1 MVSGPFFDR
10 MNPKTLGLLLQ
21 EGGIIT
27 AAQCETGLEHARQ
40 HGVKLGEALVALG
53 YARPEEITHVLGNQF
68 GLKPLDLTVEMVDE
82 ELVKRFPAEL
92 LQAHCMMPLVSH
104 GQWLVVA
111 VRDPNDSEGLEQLAR
126 LTPGLRLA
134 PQIADARQI
143 RRCLAQAWGMAGS
156 GSGAGDND
164 GEWHEEGVGGA
175 VGVAPALKN
184 LPTEESTEAEHEE
197 RSDVGGKPARLTPGR
212 DMNALL
218 LAARDMKAS
227 DLHLAVGSPPCYR
240 VNGTLRR
247 LAGPPVTN
255 DEASRLLTGLLN
267 DEQRAHLEQ
276 QWELDFALEMADGL
290 RFRINV
296 YKGRN
301 GMGGVF
307 RLIPALVRSLDELN
321 MPEVLKRLC
330 RLPRGLVLVTGPT
343 GSGKSTTL
351 AAMIDYINT
360 NVAGHILTIED
371 PIEFVHGHKRCLVN
385 QREVGVHT
393 KGFAEA
399 LRSALREDP
408 DVILVGEM
416 RDLETIALAV
426 TAAET
431 GHLVLGTLHTSS
443 APKTV
448 DRLIDVFPPEQ
459 QEQIRI
465 MLSESL
471 QGVVCQAL
479 VPRAKDEGRVCAME
493 IMIATTAVRALIR
506 EGKTFQLPSMI
517 QVGSKFGMQSL
528 DQTLKEMVFAG
539 TITRLAAAE
548 RANNKYLF
556 EGQGE
561 TAPPPVEPSA
571 RKESAA
577 GAQPNSPAP
586 VKTKTEEGGE
596 DSWMQVYGRK
606 K

>member
-10 MNPKTLGLLLQ
+10 MNPKTIGLLLQ

-27 AAQCETGLEHARQ
+27 AAQCEAGLEHARQ

-68 GLKPLDLTVEMVDE
+68 GLKPLDLTVEMVDV
-82 ELVKRFPAEL
+82 ELVKRFPAGL
-92 LQAHCMMPLVSH
+92 LQRHCMMPLVSH

-126 LTPGLRLA
+126 LAPGLRLA

-156 GSGAGDND
+156 GSGAGDSGD
-164 GEWHEEGVGGA
+164 WHKEGAGGA
-175 VGVAPALKN
+175 VGVHPAMLNSAGEPEPDAPG
-184 LPTEESTEAEHEE
+184 EEQ
-197 RSDVGGKPARLTPGR
+197 SDSGQPARHAADR
-212 DMNALL
+212 NMNDLL

-240 VNGTLRR
+240 VNGTMRR
-247 LAGPPVTN
+247 LSGPAVTVE
-255 DEASRLLTGLLN
+255 EACHLLNGLLN
-267 DEQRAHLEQ
+267 DEQRTRLERD
-276 QWELDFALEMADGL
+276 WELDFALEMADGL
-290 RFRINV
+290 RFRINI

-307 RLIPALVRSLDELN
+307 RLIPAQVRSLDELG

-459 QEQIRI
+459 QAQIRI

-528 DQTLKEMVFAG
+528 DQVLKEMVFAG

-561 TAPPPVEPSA
+561 TAPPPVAPFE

-577 GAQPNSPAP
+577 GAQPDGPAP
-586 VKTKTEEGGE
+586 SKTKTEEGGE

>member
-1 MVSGPFFDR
+1 MASGPYFDR

-21 EGGIIT
+21 ESGIIT
-27 AAQCETGLEHARQ
+27 PEQCEAGLEHGRR
-40 HGVKLGEALVALG
+40 HGIKLGEALVALG
-53 YARPEEITHVLGNQF
+53 FARPEEITHVLGHQF
-68 GLKPLDLTVEMVDE
+68 GLKPLDLTVEMVDAD
-82 ELVKRFPAEL
+82 LVKRFPAEL
-92 LQAHCMMPLVSH
+92 LQRHCMLPLVSH

-126 LTPGLRLA
+126 LAPGLRLA
-134 PQIADARQI
+134 AQIADARQI
-143 RRCLAQAWGMAGS
+143 RLCLAQAWGMAATGGVS
-156 GSGAGDND
+156 GQTGD
-164 GEWHEEGVGGA
+164 WREENAGGA
-175 VGVAPALKN
+175 AGMPPAWMNRPAETKAEAPPDEPSARE
-184 LPTEESTEAEHEE
+184 T
-197 RSDVGGKPARLTPGR
+197 KPARPSAGR

-218 LAARDMKAS
+218 LAARDMGAS
-227 DLHLAVGSPPCYR
+227 DLHLAVGSTPCYR
-240 VNGTLRR
+240 VNGTMRR
-247 LAGPPVTN
+247 LAGPPVAA
-255 DEASRLLTGLLN
+255 DEATRLLTGLMN
-267 DEQRAHLEQ
+267 DDQRARLDQ
-276 QWELDFALEMADGL
+276 DWELDFALEMADGL
-290 RFRINV
+290 RFRVNV

-301 GMGGVF
+301 GLGGVF
-307 RLIPALVRSLDELN
+307 RLIPAQVRSLDELG

-371 PIEFVHGHKRCLVN
+371 PIEFVHNHKRCLVN

-539 TITRLAAAE
+539 TITRQAAAE

-561 TAPPPVEPSA
+561 TAPPPVAPFAPKPPEP
-571 RKESAA
+571 
-577 GAQPNSPAP
+577 GAQASGDAAKPQSPD
-586 VKTKTEEGGE
+586 GGD

>member
-1 MVSGPFFDR
+1 
-10 MNPKTLGLLLQ
+10 
-21 EGGIIT
+21 
-27 AAQCETGLEHARQ
+27 
-40 HGVKLGEALVALG
+40 
-53 YARPEEITHVLGNQF
+53 
-68 GLKPLDLTVEMVDE
+68 
-82 ELVKRFPAEL
+82 
-92 LQAHCMMPLVSH
+92 
-104 GQWLVVA
+104 
-111 VRDPNDSEGLEQLAR
+111 
-126 LTPGLRLA
+126 
-134 PQIADARQI
+134 
-143 RRCLAQAWGMAGS
+143 
-156 GSGAGDND
+156 
-164 GEWHEEGVGGA
+164 
-175 VGVAPALKN
+175 
-184 LPTEESTEAEHEE
+184 
-197 RSDVGGKPARLTPGR
+197 
-212 DMNALL
+212 
-218 LAARDMKAS
+218 
-227 DLHLAVGSPPCYR
+227 
-240 VNGTLRR
+240 
-247 LAGPPVTN
+247 
-255 DEASRLLTGLLN
+255 
-267 DEQRAHLEQ
+267 
-276 QWELDFALEMADGL
+276 
-290 RFRINV
+290 
-296 YKGRN
+296 
-301 GMGGVF
+301 
-307 RLIPALVRSLDELN
+307 
-321 MPEVLKRLC
+321 
-330 RLPRGLVLVTGPT
+330 
-343 GSGKSTTL
+343 
-351 AAMIDYINT
+351 MIDYINT

-371 PIEFVHGHKRCLVN
+371 PIEFVHNHKRCLVN

-479 VPRAKDEGRVCAME
+479 VPKAKDEGRVCAME

-539 TITRLAAAE
+539 TITRQSAAE
-548 RANNKYLF
+548 CANNKYLF

-561 TAPPPVEPSA
+561 TAPPPVAPFAPKPPQAST
-571 RKESAA
+571 AA
-577 GAQPNSPAP
+577 GVAAPAKP
-586 VKTKTEEGGE
+586 TAAEGGD
-596 DSWMQVYGRK
+596 DSWMQIYGRK